1 MLANFMMPLL
11 LNEIIFKD
19 AKITVPED
27 NQPEQ
32 VKKMFP
38 HISPVRKG
46 DIVAI
51 KIHPG
56 EYGNTTHIRPVI
68 VRTVVDLVIEAGGI
82 PFVTDTTTLYRGM
95 KLNAADLIK
104 GAAMNGFTHASMNA
118 PIIVGDGLR
127 GSDGIR
133 IMINGESMDSITVAS
148 AISEADSMIVISHG
162 KGHPASGFGGALKHL
177 GMGCLDRAGKIKVHE
192 VGKPSIDPEK
202 CILCGD
208 CVEICPWGA
217 ITPPDIDHSKCCGE
231 LSCADVCQQE
241 AIIAPQD
248 ASEKMQKR
256 LGEAALGPIK
266 ALKGKIGYINWVYD
280 LTPGCDCFNFSGER
294 FVEDIG
300 ILAGRD
306 PVAIDAATID
316 LINERMK
323 INGRLIDHVWDVNPW
338 IHIEAAEKIGC
349 GKREHQLRNLE

>member
-1 MLANFMMPLL
+1 MV

-19 AKITVPED
+19 AKITKPED

-32 VKKMFP
+32 VKKIFSR
-38 HISPVRKG
+38 ISPVKKG

-56 EYGNTTHIRPVI
+56 EYGNTTHVRPVV

-118 PIIVGDGLR
+118 PFIVADGLR
-127 GSDGIR
+127 GGDGKKIQ
-133 IMINGESMDSITVAS
+133 IDGDALDSITIAG
-148 AISEADSMIVISHG
+148 AIAEADSMIVISHG
-162 KGHPASGFGGALKHL
+162 KGHPASGFGGALKNL
-177 GMGCLDRAGKIKVHE
+177 GMGCLDRAGKIRVHE

-202 CILCGD
+202 CIQCGD
-208 CVEICPWGA
+208 CVEVCPWGA
-217 ITPPDIDHSKCCGE
+217 ITPPEIDRSKCCGE
-231 LSCADVCQQE
+231 LSCAEACQQE
-241 AIIAPQD
+241 AIIPPPD

-256 LGEAALGPIK
+256 LGEAAFGPIK
-266 ALKGKIGYINWVYD
+266 ALKGRIGYINWVYD
-280 LTPGCDCFNFSGER
+280 ITPGCDCFNFSGER

-300 ILAGRD
+300 ILAGKD
-306 PVAIDAATID
+306 PVALDSATID
-316 LINERMK
+316 LINQRMEK
-323 INGRLIDHVWDVNPW
+323 DGQSINTVWGVDPRV
-338 IHIEAAEKIGC
+338 HIEAAERIGC
-349 GKREHQLRNLE
+349 GSRIYELVN